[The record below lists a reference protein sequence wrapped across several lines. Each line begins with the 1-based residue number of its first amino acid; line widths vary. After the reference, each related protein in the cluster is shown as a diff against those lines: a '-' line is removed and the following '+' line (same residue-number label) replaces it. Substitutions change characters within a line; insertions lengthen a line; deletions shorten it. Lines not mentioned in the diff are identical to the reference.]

1 MTITARMAK
10 TMPIM
15 QATSHELLA
24 SGLGLLAVKYANNV
38 VVILSVLRV
47 NFQTNLLLHSKSSN
61 SYPS

>member
-10 TMPIM
+10 TMPMM
-15 QATSHELLA
+15 QGTSHELLA
-24 SGLGLLAVKYANNV
+24 TGSGLLAVKYANNV

-61 SYPS
+61 TYPS